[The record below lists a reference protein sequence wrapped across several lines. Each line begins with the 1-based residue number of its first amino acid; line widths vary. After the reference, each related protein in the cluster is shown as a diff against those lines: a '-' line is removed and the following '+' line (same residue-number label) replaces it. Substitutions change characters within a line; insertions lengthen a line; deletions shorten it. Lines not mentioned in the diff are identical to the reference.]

1 MLAAAAVP
9 TIETMRTRTGL
20 SRTVEPARSL
30 PQVSLVNVLDGIFL
44 KETSFFHF
52 IGDTVSIVTMVCFF
66 CFLFLSFNYH
76 FFLFCIT
83 PQSLLS
89 RD

>member
-9 TIETMRTRTGL
+9 TIETMGTETGL

-30 PQVSLVNVLDGIFL
+30 PQVLLVNVLDEIFL

-52 IGDTVSIVTMVCFF
+52 IGDTVSVLLQCFF
-66 CFLFLSFNYH
+66 V
-76 FFLFCIT
+76 FF
-83 PQSLLS
+83 
-89 RD
+89 